1 MHKTSIRIATLS
13 ALAAVLLLTGLFA
26 GCASRE
32 GVVQGDT
39 KAYFWFTGNARGAV
53 ARLNDLPPFTLGQSS
68 GAKDWNTTPK
78 TKDTV
83 YEVAPGRY
91 TVIVERDGVVVVNR
105 TVLVGAGMTKE
116 ILVP

>member
-1 MHKTSIRIATLS
+1 MHKTSTRIATLV
-13 ALAAVLLLTGLFA
+13 ALAAVLLLAGLFA

-39 KAYFWFTGNARGAV
+39 KAYFWFTGNAEGAV
-53 ARLNDLPPFTLGQSS
+53 AHLNDLPPFTLGQSS

>member
-1 MHKTSIRIATLS
+1 MLRSMLRIFTVVS
-13 ALAAVLLLTGLFA
+13 CLAILA

-32 GVVQGDT
+32 GVIQGED
-39 KAYFWFTGNARGAV
+39 KARFWFTGNTVGTV
-53 ARLNDLPPFTLGQSS
+53 AKLNDLPPFTLKAASS
-68 GAKDWNTTPK
+68 AKDWTSTPK

-91 TVIVERDGVVVVNR
+91 TVVVERDGLVVVNR

-116 ILVP
+116 IVVP